1 MQSSVLLPV
10 ALTSAEKLSA
20 AVEDV
25 EFRGILKSSTSPS
38 RHMLKCS
45 PKMFTM
51 CGSPNPP
58 EVSVGLGVGGTGVG
72 AQLSQ
77 SSHSVQVHLVD
88 HGCSLAS
95 HQWRQTEEHTE
106 QPEQASV
113 HVHLCPQ
120 SWALVAH
127 HESQAAVSFNT
138 FPCLVCATTS
148 RARS

>member
-77 SSHSVQVHLVD
+77 TSHCIQLHLVD
-88 HGCSLAS
+88 HACSLAS
-95 HQWRQTEEHTE
+95 HQSGQTEEHSE
-106 QPEQASV
+106 QPAQESV
-113 HVHLCPQ
+113 HEHLFPQ
-120 SWALVAH
+120 SWVLVAH
-127 HESQAAVSFNT
+127 HPPQAVYG
-138 FPCLVCATTS
+138 V
-148 RARS
+148 